1 MLEIGAQL
9 PTFSLRDA
17 SREEVTDEAFRGSI
31 AVLAFFPMAFT
42 GG

>member
-1 MLEIGAQL
+1 MLQTGERM
-9 PTFSLRDA
+9 PEFSLRNA
-17 SREEVTDEAFRGSI
+17 QREEVTHEAFQGSI

>member
-1 MLEIGAQL
+1 MLEAGASMPEFKTRNTQ
-9 PTFSLRDA
+9 
-17 SREEVTDEAFRGSI
+17 REEVTDEAFRRHV

>member
-1 MLEIGAQL
+1 MLEVGASMPQF
-9 PTFSLRDA
+9 TLRNA
-17 SREEVTDEAFRGSI
+17 KREEVTQEAFRGGV

>member
-1 MLEIGAQL
+1 MLEVGAQM
-9 PTFSLRDA
+9 PEFALRDA
-17 SREEVTDEAFRGSI
+17 KREEVTPEQFRGAP

>member
-1 MLEIGAQL
+1 MLEVGASM
-9 PTFSLRDA
+9 PAFTLRNTK
-17 SREEVTDEAFRGSI
+17 REEVTHESFRGAV

>member
-1 MLEIGAQL
+1 MLQVGEQL
-9 PTFSLRDA
+9 PAFTLRNTK
-17 SREEVTDEAFRGSI
+17 REEVTQDAFAGSI